1 MQYGL
6 TCNDI
11 SHIGKDV
18 SNTKFPYKGNAPV
31 FAAGYSSRMT
41 TAPAFDWYLKEW
53 MKTLDM
59 KNKDLQEQCGWTV
72 RITNQLINRKI
83 RWHRDHLNL
92 AAKALNIYPYELLI
106 PPEDAMAIR
115 RLRSDAIRIAADN
128 RIAYKPMPELK
139 PIDGDR
145 KQSTG

>member
-1 MQYGL
+1 MHHSL
-6 TCNDI
+6 TCNGI
-11 SHIGKDV
+11 SHIGKEV
-18 SNTKFPYKGNAPV
+18 SNTKFPYKGNASV
-31 FAAGYSSRMT
+31 FTSGYPSRMT

-139 PIDGDR
+139 PSDGDR

>member
-1 MQYGL
+1 
-6 TCNDI
+6 
-11 SHIGKDV
+11 
-18 SNTKFPYKGNAPV
+18 
-31 FAAGYSSRMT
+31 
-41 TAPAFDWYLKEW
+41 EW

-72 RITNQLINRKI
+72 RITNQRINRKI